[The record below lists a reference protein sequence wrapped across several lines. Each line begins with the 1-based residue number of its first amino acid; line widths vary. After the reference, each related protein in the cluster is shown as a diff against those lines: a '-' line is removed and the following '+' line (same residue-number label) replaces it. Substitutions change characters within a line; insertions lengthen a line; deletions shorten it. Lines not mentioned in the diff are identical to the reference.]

1 MLSLLTDDNATR
13 LLPIADIRRDGGTQP
28 RDGMS
33 EDVVTDYVA
42 ALADG
47 VQFPPVDVM
56 FDGAHYWLFDGFH
69 RVETY
74 LRGGRMAISAHI
86 YNGTLEEAQWRSYA
100 ANQSHGLRRSTAD
113 KGRAIRAA
121 LGHANGVSKSDR
133 EIAKHLGVDHKTI
146 GKYRAEMQTGGEIP
160 QVTDRTGGD
169 GKTYNTAN
177 IGNRP
182 SKPAPPSALARKKPL
197 AAVAELEAIVVNWLD
212 TEIDRNDHAD
222 VLKRTDDDW
231 SVARRNLEAFLDE
244 KGVAWTRSDLKL
256 ALTHVRNQIAIAAKV
271 APTVSELVEPVE
283 LPADLVACGWQLRRL
298 AATGRWWCYNAN
310 GPRATS
316 PHDTIEHAAT
326 AARGMQVNNAA
337 PAAKPAGDD
346 EPALALRRIEQAISE
361 LAERLGLDMLRVRL
375 DGRQGNPWSLL
386 ASKGSS
392 ELNYANDN
400 LAGARD
406 ALVGLGRKEAA
417 VGTISTK

>member
-1 MLSLLTDDNATR
+1 MLAGLIRTTEEPTETM
-13 LLPIADIRRDGGTQP
+13 LPIADIRRDGGTQP

-56 FDGAHYWLFDGFH
+56 FDGTHYWLFDGFH

-160 QVTDRTGGD
+160 QVTGRTGGD
-169 GKTYNTAN
+169 GKTYN

-182 SKPAPPSALARKKPL
+182 SRPAPPSAPTPRPL
-197 AAVAELEAIVVNWLD
+197 NLDETIAVIWRLLKSFCVGDHRAETLHVIV
-212 TEIDRNDHAD
+212 A
-222 VLKRTDDDW
+222 KRTKMTDYNHLLT
-231 SVARRNLEAFLDE
+231 SEVAFSLD
-244 KGVAWTRSDLKL
+244 VFSRAWTTVANELLGRIEHANRTAQKAQPTQPQAVVETVSEAPPASTD
-256 ALTHVRNQIAIAAKV
+256 AI
-271 APTVSELVEPVE
+271 SELVELVE
-283 LPADLVACGWQLRRL
+283 LPVITGASLVDRL
-298 AATGRWWCYNAN
+298 
-310 GPRATS
+310 TS
-316 PHDTIEHAAT
+316 A
-326 AARGMQVNNAA
+326 
-337 PAAKPAGDD
+337 
-346 EPALALRRIEQAISE
+346 IEQARFLLTGS
-361 LAERLGLDMLRVRL
+361 LAADYGALTEDYETADEIDGLLKFMER
-375 DGRQGNPWSLL
+375 
-386 ASKGSS
+386 AI
-392 ELNYANDN
+392 
-400 LAGARD
+400 
-406 ALVGLGRKEAA
+406 KEAVYKGRA
-417 VGTISTK
+417 RKSLPE